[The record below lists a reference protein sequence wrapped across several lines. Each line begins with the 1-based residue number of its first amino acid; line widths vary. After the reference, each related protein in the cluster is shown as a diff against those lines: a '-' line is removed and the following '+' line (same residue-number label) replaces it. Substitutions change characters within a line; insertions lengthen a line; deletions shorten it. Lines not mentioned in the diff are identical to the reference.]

1 MKNTKDSGFSFTIWG
16 VLLVALL
23 MRLLLPV
30 LALSITQDLEMF
42 NRGDTLSF
50 IIPAKKLIEFGQ
62 FLNIDDRPE
71 LFRTPGYPLLLIPGL
86 LVGHVENVTIF
97 IQIILDCLTVYLI
110 YKIAL
115 LLFKKDE
122 IAILCALL
130 YAIEPLPILRS
141 AFLMSETLHT
151 TLLTLFLKLLLEYFK
166 NKSGKHLALAAMT
179 LAASIYVRPIGYYL
193 PFLIT
198 AILLVWN
205 LKKMQARKFFIIH
218 TCIFLVVA
226 MGSVG
231 IWQIRNYVK
240 AGYSGFAAVS
250 DYNLYCYNGA
260 ALIAYQKS
268 IEFEDSHE
276 QLGCTKH
283 EKYFML
289 HPEQRQWSQAQI
301 YRYMGKEGKK
311 MILSQPL
318 TYSIIHL
325 KGMFATLVQ
334 TPANRYVPLFV
345 GRFDRSLTPSYQNL
359 DRYRYIIF
367 WTNLSLSLLSGVY
380 LLGAATAL
388 LSKRFL
394 NNLSMITLVS
404 VAVYFLT
411 VSGGIVGSHRFRLP
425 IMPIICLLAG
435 YGLWL
440 IVDKIKPKNI
450 QD

>member
-1 MKNTKDSGFSFTIWG
+1 MIKNTQKFMPNFTILS
-16 VLLVALL
+16 VLLLALL
-23 MRLLLPV
+23 MRVLLPV
-30 LALSITQDLEMF
+30 LALSITQNLEMF

-50 IIPAKKLIEFGQ
+50 IIPAKKLIEVGQ
-62 FLNIDDRPE
+62 FLNIDNQPE

-86 LVGHVENVTIF
+86 LVGNVENVTIF

-122 IAILCALL
+122 IAIVCALL

-166 NKSGKHLALAAMT
+166 NKSGKHLALAAIT

-198 AILLVWN
+198 AILLIWN
-205 LKKMQARKFFIIH
+205 LKKMQVRKIFIIH

-250 DYNLYCYNGA
+250 DYNLYCYNGS
-260 ALIAYQKS
+260 ALIADEKR

-276 QLGCTKH
+276 QLGCTKN

-325 KGMFATLVQ
+325 KGMFMTLVQ

-345 GRFDRSLTPSYQNL
+345 GRFDRSIDRSFISKSRSIQIYRIL
-359 DRYRYIIF
+359 D
-367 WTNLSLSLLSGVY
+367 
-380 LLGAATAL
+380 
-388 LSKRFL
+388 
-394 NNLSMITLVS
+394 
-404 VAVYFLT
+404 
-411 VSGGIVGSHRFRLP
+411 
-425 IMPIICLLAG
+425 
-435 YGLWL
+435 
-440 IVDKIKPKNI
+440 
-450 QD
+450 